1 MSEYFIHIHN
11 KSPMLLGSGK
21 GFTNMV
27 DSDLVFDD
35 YGFPV
40 FPAKRLKGL
49 LRESAFHL
57 IQQCTS
63 AGWKSF
69 FPSIEEIFGDDTKEG
84 SFHIYD
90 GILADRDSLIDHLD
104 YLKKK
109 YPHFFSSQTILE
121 TFTTLRHQTALEDGV
136 ALKHSLRTSRVLKK
150 GHRFAAPI
158 VFEKK
163 RDDKAIPLLALAA
176 KNLRYVGLNRNRG
189 FGQVQCFLEEKG
201 QKSVDLSQEAIKRI
215 QGGMEHA
222 SY

>member
-21 GFTNMV
+21 GFTNMI
-27 DSDLVFDD
+27 DSDIVFDD

-57 IQQCTS
+57 TQQFES
-63 AGWKSF
+63 VGWKRF
-69 FPSIEEIFGDDTKEG
+69 FPTIEEVFGDATQEG
-84 SFHIYD
+84 AFHIYD
-90 GILADRDSLIDHLD
+90 GILEGRDLLIDHLN

-109 YPHFFSSQTILE
+109 YPEFFSSQTILG
-121 TFTTLRHQTALEDGV
+121 TFTTLRQQTALKDGV
-136 ALKHSLRTSRVLKK
+136 AEKHTLRTSRVLKK
-150 GHRFAAPI
+150 GQNFAAPI
-158 VFEKK
+158 FFETDREEKT
-163 RDDKAIPLLALAA
+163 IPLLALAA
-176 KNLRYVGLNRNRG
+176 KTLRYVGLNRNRG
-189 FGQVQCFLEEKG
+189 FGHVCCYLEERG
-201 QKSVDLSQEAIKRI
+201 QEIINLSHEALKRI